1 MEALLW
7 LTITLLLPFR
17 NFLLSRVNILP
28 FQCKGFHSP
37 LGFFSERPH
46 HEKKK
51 SFSSSPVTYSAVHKA
66 LINYRNLQNNDKKIQ
81 IRISNRSINY
91 TLKIRNIYCKDEFKN
106 KIQPPHIRD
115 VPVTDVLPSLQLY
128 IGTFFPLPSLWL
140 QTGMWS
146 CTLKAWWKFKNCV
159 K

>member
-7 LTITLLLPFR
+7 LTITFLLPFR

-46 HEKKK
+46 HEKKSLFQAVLWPIVQFIK
-51 SFSSSPVTYSAVHKA
+51 HWSTTRTYRTMIKE
-66 LINYRNLQNNDKKIQ
+66 IQ
-81 IRISNRSINY
+81 IRISNRSIDY

-128 IGTFFPLPSLWL
+128 IGMFLPLPSLWL
-140 QTGMWS
+140 QTGIWS